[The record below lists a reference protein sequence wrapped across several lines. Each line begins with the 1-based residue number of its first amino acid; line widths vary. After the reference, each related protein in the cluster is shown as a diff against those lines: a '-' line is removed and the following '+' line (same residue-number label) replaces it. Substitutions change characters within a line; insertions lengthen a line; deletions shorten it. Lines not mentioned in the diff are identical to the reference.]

1 MQLELSKEQEHKLKA
16 FSEVVIERNKLHN
29 LTAYKNT
36 QAFFN
41 DQIVD
46 CVLALKACK
55 KNLQNTVVDCGSGAG
70 LPSIIWAMLEPEK
83 TFYSIDKNIKKIQ
96 FQKQTIVKLG
106 LKNIEAHTTK
116 IENFTLDDP
125 HTVVLKAFGPIKNTT
140 TQLKHRQH
148 QKNLIFLKKDN
159 KKTEEELLE
168 ASALLYDYKKHQYV
182 LNKEKMVALE
192 LYDSK
197 NSHN

>member
-1 MQLELSKEQEHKLKA
+1 MQLGLSKDQDHKLKI
-16 FSEVVIERNKLHN
+16 FSEEVIERNKYHN
-29 LTAYKNT
+29 LTGHKDT
-36 QAFFN
+36 QTFFN
-41 DQIVD
+41 NQVMD
-46 CVLALKACK
+46 CVLALEACK
-55 KNLQNTVVDCGSGAG
+55 EALQNKVVDCGSGAG
-70 LPSIIWAMLEPEK
+70 LPAIVWAILEPEK
-83 TFYSIDKNIKKIQ
+83 TFYSIDKNAKKIQ
-96 FQKQTIVKLG
+96 FQKQTISKLE

-116 IENFTLDDP
+116 IESFVLNQP
-125 HTVVLKAFGPIKNTT
+125 HTVVLKAFGSIKIT
-140 TQLKHRQH
+140 TQLKHRTN

-168 ASALLYDYKKHQYV
+168 APALLYDYKKHQYV